1 MTLRDSVRPKMPD
14 KWKKV
19 WVDFPCSKTYLKVR
33 CILVQRQH
41 IMITKRRSGIPIIW
55 VRRSNPLWR
64 GRQKGHKNACQ
75 YNHEIIIDRQKANRK
90 TYKQIIGWKDTYR
103 DGNVVSCIRWLLKLT
118 PLVQFLRLLCFCYL
132 FYPTSLC
139 FTLSESYSTHHFKFR
154 PKESAGILILKSSDK
169 CCCTSA

>member
-14 KWKKV
+14 KSKKV

-75 YNHEIIIDRQKANRK
+75 YNHERQIESQQKNIQTDNRMK
-90 TYKQIIGWKDTYR
+90 GHIQRWKCSFLHPLIVKVDSARSVPQVTM
-103 DGNVVSCIRWLLKLT
+103 LLLFILSDL
-118 PLVQFLRLLCFCYL
+118 LV
-132 FYPTSLC
+132 FYPRWELQHTS
-139 FTLSESYSTHHFKFR
+139 FQIQAQRVSRNINFK
-154 PKESAGILILKSSDK
+154 ELW
-169 CCCTSA
+169 